1 MPSPT
6 PIGLFTTFTGPSSRD
21 GILAILDAVRAGRA
35 GDVAVAFVAV
45 NRAAGESADTDA
57 SVSALAARFPGV
69 PIVRTSAVRH
79 APAARKAARTAEAA
93 GDAAPLM
100 AWRDDYYAAHRALL
114 PPTAI
119 DFLLGDMWIW
129 GPRECAERRGVNLHP
144 ALPWGPLGKM
154 WFDVIWDL
162 IAAGPGTADAPAES
176 GAMLHRVTVA
186 VDEGPVVSYCRYG
199 IATRELAPLWAVLPG
214 GGVGARGGIGAGGEE
229 GRARADD
236 VDRAVRVERAAYIAA
251 ERARKRETAD
261 ALFRAI
267 RRRGVV
273 REVPLMLETMRA
285 IGEGRVRLEGDG
297 VVDEAGVVVAAGV
310 DLTGAVDEAVGGG

>member
-1 MPSPT
+1 MSTPT

-21 GILAILDAVRAGRA
+21 GILAIVDAVRAGRA

-57 SVSALAARFPGV
+57 SIDALAAQFPGV

-79 APAARKAARTAEAA
+79 APAARKAARAAEAA
-93 GDAAPLM
+93 GDPAPLM
-100 AWRDDYYAAHRALL
+100 AWRDDYYAAHRDRLA
-114 PPTAI
+114 PTAI

-176 GAMLHRVTVA
+176 GAMLHRVTVD
-186 VDEGPVVSYCRYG
+186 VDEGPVVSYCRYAIG
-199 IATRELAPLWAVLPG
+199 ASDPDLGPLWDALPG
-214 GGVGARGGIGAGGEE
+214 GGLSAVA
-229 GRARADD
+229 
-236 VDRAVRVERAAYIAA
+236 VDREARAAYIAR
-251 ERARKRETAD
+251 ERAKKRETAD
-261 ALFRAI
+261 ALFWAI
-267 RRRGVV
+267 RRRGVA

-285 IGEGRVRLEGDG
+285 IGAGRVRLAGDG
-297 VVDEAGVVVAAGV
+297 VVDAAGSALAGGI
-310 DLTGAVDEAVGGG
+310 DLTGAVDEAVGDG